1 MKNYNKNLFLKV
13 MWLVLV
19 LFLTLPSQI
28 FASAITTRD
37 DKAYDGNKSIM
48 GLAGLSMTS
57 DDDLTDKPIEN
68 NQVLASDKSTRETD
82 DFLIE
87 KSASISKTTGLIT
100 YKIAVTNKGKTSH
113 NNQNLVFA
121 TNSNLSDLKVD
132 KVTAISDDGLE
143 REISYQEKKPS
154 ILNRDKDIE
163 TFGISTESNEDTTI
177 YYICAKLSDDSLR
190 SLENI
195 ENSNEIFSIDYAIL
209 DGDQALYQERYSLHI
224 NEQYSKD
231 HFALLEDEDST
242 NNINATYIPESS
254 NIFGHSPATI
264 SYTDFILAKDDQE
277 FIYKLQLDENQSTE
291 NSQINIDFYQA
302 KEEGYV
308 INKTF
313 SQNIPFTKELKLQIP
328 SGQFAKINFTSTV
341 KENANP
347 QNFTFNNKAIA
358 NPDYEP
364 TSSKEEESTEEEDS
378 LPDNSF
384 DKEAGANSSN
394 DSIAQD
400 KDQDFSANPNTEK
413 AETSTDNSFNN
424 KPRAN
429 LSNDS
434 ITQDKDQD
442 FSSNSNTKKEDPT
455 IGESSNNESGSNSSN
470 DIITD
475 DSDLDFSANSK
486 SEDKV
491 SAIAI
496 NKDGY
501 LAKFNNESRLTN
513 DLEGAINDITSDLEA
528 YNNDEIYLDELQAS
542 IGKIAGKYNLDS
554 SQIEEIIN
562 ALISG
567 LNEEKHKVA
576 KLNASDIIHA
586 IASND
591 GQRKVEKALAGPDAN
606 IPADYLDRLVS
617 EKLQEEGI
625 TIEGFQNY
633 MYELE
638 EKYGLSNEDVDR
650 VYTENEEAIKKLIS
664 KAQEEK
670 TTGDVFV
677 ASDEFANKQFRL
689 LTQMD
694 VLAVPN
700 WQIPANWYFDVNIG
714 PYLYPAS
721 NELKPLT
728 DANGKIVAR
737 AKYIEAENKIR
748 YTFPEAVKVSKNLD
762 IDQMLAFNTSKI
774 GDASQIDINISVKP
788 KNMLRKSMPTM
799 TVRADADSP
808 VVTAFPGGKVPVK
821 TPTEQQGL
829 TRTYPYNVDYWTYQY
844 YDASKNTVNWDIRVE
859 TDQVNLDHL
868 DYQNL
873 GVSLYAP
880 ENQKLSN
887 YKVTVRDY
895 LGNDI
900 STNANA
906 SKVREGV
913 SSETGTTIN
922 TGTLK
927 ASPTKNLLTY
937 NFDIPKSSL
946 PKDLIIHVEATPTD
960 AARFTFYD
968 LGLRLT
974 PDNNYIN
981 TIVQQFKDDWAKLV
995 AAMPWIIPYK
1005 SGDAVAAK
1013 FEKGFNVV
1021 DTRLP
1026 AYTYGINNDKYSTR
1040 VYADKS
1046 RSIYGQFTNNE
1057 EKIKWQ
1063 VSETLR
1069 LQDDD
1074 RLVSKGS
1081 LGSDVLNAN
1090 FINSKQ
1096 TKLSAYI
1103 EVLEPNNDGSFTRK
1117 YETTTNSD
1125 SSFRDGLSKVTSTLK
1140 PGTVINYIF
1149 TNTVDDPNSES
1160 SIKINFNERLDY
1172 AGGSYG
1178 GEQTAS
1184 ISKLSIEEKND
1195 RFHIGMEFRP
1205 VRTGKTWRYSQ
1216 NEGDYAY
1223 RVYENYDM
1231 VFCINPGVPSPV
1243 SDKFWKDD
1251 AYQIHKETATL
1262 ENLKKRLPQ
1271 SSSGTY
1277 YTRFTP
1283 EVIEDRLKKTFY
1295 YAEQLREEKN
1305 LDDFQYYEMVK
1316 YVVNYFTY
1324 SKQAWDLYGSPSSGK
1339 YIAPSSN
1346 ATELL
1351 NRVNSAQ
1358 GWNQE
1363 KADSVLIEAYWN
1375 TKEKAKN
1382 GDIGVPGDSYA
1393 HGDQWQN
1400 MITGKVI
1407 KPFKFN
1413 KIKEDGQALKDAKF
1427 VIRDENGVV
1436 IKEFT
1441 SNGAEQELYLK
1452 PGKYTV
1458 EEVSSPSGYKLLEK
1472 FSFEIKTGIEKIE
1485 KKDIPL
1491 LKNYVVGAVNDI
1503 GYNYKQP
1510 IPQEET
1516 VRYLY
1521 DTTTVYRDLGRKF
1534 IESKES
1540 KKKFE
1545 GGNYVQEYYEVEFD
1559 ENHNNVDSNG
1569 NKLVSFNNDKLSI
1582 EAKNIKG
1589 AKLEVSKK
1597 LLAADGEYHN
1607 LPGIKFTLKED
1618 KLLGEKKEVTT
1629 NKDGIAVFDNL
1640 PLNSKWTLTETIPNG
1655 IFNHNAT
1662 WKVSVDAT
1670 GKVTITENGDTS
1682 GLGKESTI
1690 DKDKGTITIYNK
1702 TEQNSSFKIKKVDQD
1717 RKPLG
1722 NVGFTL
1728 YQQDKKT
1735 PIRSKDSSN
1744 TEYFTNADGYL
1755 YFSNLPD
1762 GIYYLKETT
1771 VPDGYAVLNDGW
1783 TGLKIESGN
1792 VTIIEP
1798 EDETAS
1804 ENATQKDY
1812 SKVEISNTKPNG
1824 ANTWIEYDIVNHLDN
1839 VDVSFTKYGI
1849 TKDSN
1854 GKEYTQILPGAVF
1867 KLQILKDN
1875 KFVDTGKTATS
1886 DSSGQVVFKGLSS
1899 GEYQIIETE
1908 TASDAYRKPDGA
1920 VKTFKVEAGK
1930 VYIKTANG
1938 YEEYEDN
1945 KNDYIYNEQKGLGKL
1960 LVHKVDDNGK
1970 NLAGVEFTLYKFD
1983 PTNPENAL
1991 DIVNSAITDS
2001 DGYAVWEDLPYGK
2014 YWIKETKARPGYI
2027 LDNEKKLVNITKDY
2041 SVPDQ
2046 TNPRDVSNSISID
2059 RYNSYVYSTEGNLYQ
2074 VYPNYGQGLV
2084 ANLTLNIN
2092 PQTKVIPG
2100 DQFTLR
2106 LSDNLDLDGVGNVSD
2121 GSDGKYDI
2129 IGSDGTIAKAS
2140 IGNDRKTITY
2150 TFTNAIRNRSVSSLR
2165 LIAPMYPNRLLVQN
2179 DTTPR
2184 FNVSIG
2190 QSSFAKNDMTVYYSH
2205 YQKDN
2210 TKPYLNAYTYKLD
2223 PINNK
2228 FTVIAYVNSNRVY
2241 SANKQYLFEAN
2252 APVSITSFKTYRSSN
2267 NNYLP
2272 ASYGIDFDNP
2282 GQYGLSYLGNK
2293 YNYNSANQFWV
2304 NLEANNN
2311 YTYVIKIEGTL
2322 KSPTPTAFETQS
2334 YLTHTFND
2342 GSWVTYTA
2350 NTWSRF
2356 YDPCACGDTSTDN
2369 PEPSEQMLKFVNKE
2383 NAIEF
2388 TKVDGSEDPLKGA
2401 KFKLVKD
2408 GKDYGEIQTSDAQ
2421 GKFGWKKL
2429 EKGSYQV
2436 IETDAPRGYTK
2447 PQDPVSS
2454 FEVNENGEIINIKD
2468 NTTTIKNYKASL
2480 PITGGPG
2487 SFIGFA
2493 LLGTAVMLTALAYFG
2508 FYQMKSTPLKRKS
2521 MYR

>member
-1 MKNYNKNLFLKV
+1 MIRTK
-13 MWLVLV
+13 
-19 LFLTLPSQI
+19 I
-28 FASAITTRD
+28 F
-37 DKAYDGNKSIM
+37 
-48 GLAGLSMTS
+48 
-57 DDDLTDKPIEN
+57 
-68 NQVLASDKSTRETD
+68 
-82 DFLIE
+82 
-87 KSASISKTTGLIT
+87 
-100 YKIAVTNKGKTSH
+100 
-113 NNQNLVFA
+113 
-121 TNSNLSDLKVD
+121 
-132 KVTAISDDGLE
+132 
-143 REISYQEKKPS
+143 
-154 ILNRDKDIE
+154 
-163 TFGISTESNEDTTI
+163 
-177 YYICAKLSDDSLR
+177 
-190 SLENI
+190 
-195 ENSNEIFSIDYAIL
+195 
-209 DGDQALYQERYSLHI
+209 
-224 NEQYSKD
+224 
-231 HFALLEDEDST
+231 
-242 NNINATYIPESS
+242 
-254 NIFGHSPATI
+254 
-264 SYTDFILAKDDQE
+264 
-277 FIYKLQLDENQSTE
+277 
-291 NSQINIDFYQA
+291 
-302 KEEGYV
+302 
-308 INKTF
+308 
-313 SQNIPFTKELKLQIP
+313 LQI
-328 SGQFAKINFTSTV
+328 QILK
-341 KENANP
+341 
-347 QNFTFNNKAIA
+347 
-358 NPDYEP
+358 
-364 TSSKEEESTEEEDS
+364 
-378 LPDNSF
+378 
-384 DKEAGANSSN
+384 
-394 DSIAQD
+394 
-400 KDQDFSANPNTEK
+400 K
-413 AETSTDNSFNN
+413 AETPSDNSFNN
-424 KPRAN
+424 KSGTNSP
-429 LSNDS
+429 NDS
-434 ITQDKDQD
+434 IAHNKDQD
-442 FSSNSNTKKEDPT
+442 FSTNSNTEKEESVPT
-455 IGESSNNESGSNSSN
+455 TTLKSESGSNSSN
-470 DIITD
+470 NIISD
-475 DSDLDFSANSK
+475 QEDLDFSSNSK
-486 SEDKV
+486 IEDKV

-501 LAKFNNESRLTN
+501 LTKLNNESRLT
-513 DLEGAINDITSDLEA
+513 DQLEEAINDIESALEA

-542 IGKIAGKYNLDS
+542 MAKIASQYNLES
-554 SQIEEIIN
+554 NQIEEVIN

-567 LNEEKHKVA
+567 LNAENHKVA
-576 KLNASDIIHA
+576 KLNVSDIEKS

-591 GQRKVEKALAGPDAN
+591 DGQRNVEKALAGPDAK
-606 IPADYLDRLVS
+606 ISSDYLDRLVS
-617 EKLQEEGI
+617 EKLEEEGI
-625 TIEGFQNY
+625 TIEDFQNY

-638 EKYGLSNEDVDR
+638 EKYNITDEDVDR
-650 VYTENEEAIKKLIS
+650 IYTENEEAIKNLIS

-677 ASDEFANKQFRL
+677 ASDGFANKQFILR
-689 LTQMD
+689 TQMD

-887 YKVTVRDY
+887 YKVIVRDY

-1125 SSFRDGLSKVTSTLK
+1125 SEFREGLSKVTSTLK

-1149 TNTVDDPNSES
+1149 TNRVDDPNSES
-1160 SIKINFNERLDY
+1160 IIKINFNKRQDDEEGIN
-1172 AGGSYG
+1172 GGV
-1178 GEQTAS
+1178 QTAS

-1346 ATELL
+1346 STELL

-1413 KIKEDGQALKDAKF
+1413 KINEDGQALKDAKF

-1472 FSFEIKTGIEKIE
+1472 FSFEIKSGIEKIE

-1607 LPGIKFTLKED
+1607 LPGVKFTLKED
-1618 KLLGEKKEVTT
+1618 KLLGGTSKEVTT

-1640 PLNSKWTLTETIPNG
+1640 PLNSNWILTETIPNG
-1655 IFNHNAT
+1655 IFSHNAS

-1670 GKVTITENGDTS
+1670 GKVTITENGDIS
-1682 GLGKESTI
+1682 GLGKGSTI
-1690 DKDKGTITIYNK
+1690 DNDKGTITIYNK
-1702 TEQNSSFKIKKVDQD
+1702 TEQSSSFKIKKVDQD
-1717 RKPLG
+1717 RKSLG

-1744 TEYFTNADGYL
+1744 TEYFTNEDGYL

-1792 VTIIEP
+1792 VTIIKP

-1804 ENATQKDY
+1804 ENTTQKDY

-1824 ANTWIEYDIVNHLDN
+1824 ADAWIEYDIVNHLDN

-1854 GKEYTQILPGAVF
+1854 GEEYTQILPGAEF
-1867 KLQILKDN
+1867 KLQ
-1875 KFVDTGKTATS
+1875 KFEDGKWTDTGKTAVS
-1886 DSSGQVVFKGLSS
+1886 DNSGQVVFKGLSS
-1899 GEYQIIETE
+1899 GEYQIIETK
-1908 TASDAYRKPDGA
+1908 TASDAYRLPDGA

-1960 LVHKVDDNGK
+1960 LVHKVDDKGA

-1991 DIVNSAITDS
+1991 DIVNTATTNE

-2027 LDNEKKLVNITKDY
+2027 LDTEKKLVNITKDY
-2041 SVPDQ
+2041 TVPDH
-2046 TNPRDVSNSISID
+2046 TNPRDISNSISID
-2059 RYNSYVYSTEGNLYQ
+2059 RYSSYVYSTEGNLYE

-2129 IGSDGTIAKAS
+2129 IGRDGTIAKAS
-2140 IGNDRKTITY
+2140 IGSDRKTITY
-2150 TFTNAIRNRSVSSLR
+2150 TFTNAIRNKSVSSMR
-2165 LIAPMYPNRLLVQN
+2165 LVAPMYPNRLKVVN

-2190 QSSFAKNDMTVYYSH
+2190 QSSFAKNNMTVYYSH

-2210 TKPYLNAYTYKLD
+2210 TKPFLNAYTYKLD

-2252 APVSITSFKTYRSSN
+2252 TPVSIDSFETYRSSN
-2267 NNYLP
+2267 NNLLP
-2272 ASYGIDFDNP
+2272 ASYGIDFNNP
-2282 GQYGLSYLGNK
+2282 GQYGLTYLGNR
-2293 YNYNSANQFWV
+2293 YNYNNANQYWV
-2304 NLEANNN
+2304 ELEANNN

-2334 YLTHTFND
+2334 YLKHTYENCCWD
-2342 GSWVTYTA
+2342 TYTA

-2356 YDPCACGDTSTDN
+2356 YDPSACGDTSTDN
-2369 PEPSEQMLKFVNKE
+2369 PKPSEQMLEFVNKE

-2388 TKVDGSEDPLKGA
+2388 TKVDGSEDPLEGA

-2408 GKDYGEIQTSDAQ
+2408 GVDYGEIQTSDAN

-2429 EKGSYQV
+2429 EKGKYEV

-2447 PQDPVSS
+2447 PKDPVSS

-2480 PITGGPG
+2480 PITGGSG
-2487 SFIGFA
+2487 TFIGFA
-2493 LLGTAVMLTALAYFG
+2493 LFGTAVMLTALAYFG
-2508 FYQMKSTPLKRKS
+2508 FFQMKSIPFKRRS
-2521 MYR
+2521 LYR